1 MMKKNNL
8 KKIAKNVIDLEI
20 LALRKLKN
28 SINNNFNKVVSLI
41 VNCQSKIIFC
51 GVGKSFIIASKISS
65 TLSSVGSPSFAISAS
80 QCTHGDLGSITK
92 KDLLVLISNS
102 GETDELK
109 PVIQYAKRNKI
120 TLVGIVSKK
129 NSILYKSSDFRLYI
143 PEAKESGHG
152 IVPTSSTTSQLALGD
167 ALAIASMNY
176 KNFGKLDFKKFHPS
190 GNLATKLKTVEDLMI
205 KGNKIP
211 FVYEN
216 STMKNALK
224 ILSKKN
230 LGVLI
235 IRNKIKKTIGVITD
249 GDLKRA
255 IEKNNDIKDIKLK
268 KIMTKNPISIDQ
280 NELAAKA
287 LSLMTS
293 NKKITSLCVYKNK
306 KKNQT
311 VGLIHIH
318 NILNA
323 NIN

>member
-1 MMKKNNL
+1 MKKNNF
-8 KKIAKNVIDLEI
+8 KKVAKNVIDLEI
-20 LALRKLKN
+20 QALRKLKN
-28 SINNNFNKVVSLI
+28 SINNTFNKVVNLI
-41 VNCQSKIIFC
+41 VNCQSKVIFC
-51 GVGKSFIIASKISS
+51 GVGKSYIIASKISS

-92 KDLLVLISNS
+92 KDLLILISNS

-120 TLVGIVSKK
+120 TLVGVVSKK
-129 NSILYKSSDFRLYI
+129 NSVLYKSSDFKLYI
-143 PEAKESGHG
+143 PEMKESGHG

-205 KGNKIP
+205 RGNKIP
-211 FVYEN
+211 FIDEN
-216 STMKNALK
+216 SNMKNALK

-235 IRNKIKKTIGVITD
+235 VRNKKKKTIGVITD

-255 IEKNNDIKDIKLK
+255 IEKNNEIKNIRLK
-268 KIMTKNPISIDQ
+268 KIMSKNPISINQ
-280 NELAAKA
+280 NELAVEA

-293 NKKITSLCVYKNK
+293 KKKITSLCVYKNK
-306 KKNQT
+306 NKNQT

>member
-1 MMKKNNL
+1 MRKNNL

-20 LALRKLKN
+20 LELRKLKN
-28 SINNNFNKVVSLI
+28 SINNDFNKVVNLI

-129 NSILYKSSDFRLYI
+129 NSILYKSSDFKLFI
-143 PEAKESGHG
+143 PEVKESGHG

-211 FVYEN
+211 FVYDN

-235 IRNKIKKTIGVITD
+235 IRNKVKKTIGVITD

-255 IEKNNDIKDIKLK
+255 IERNNNIKDIKLK
-268 KIMTKNPISIDQ
+268 KIMTKNPISIEQ

-293 NKKITSLCVYKNK
+293 KKKITSLCVYKNK
-306 KKNQT
+306 KKNKT

-318 NILNA
+318 NILNT

>member
-1 MMKKNNL
+1 MRKNNL

-28 SINNNFNKVVSLI
+28 SINNDFNKVVNLI

-129 NSILYKSSDFRLYI
+129 NSILYKSSDFKLFI
-143 PEAKESGHG
+143 PEVKESGHG

-211 FVYEN
+211 FIDEN

>member
-1 MMKKNNL
+1 MKKNNL

-28 SINNNFNKVVSLI
+28 SISNDFNKVVNLI
-41 VNCQSKIIFC
+41 VNCQSKIVFC

-80 QCTHGDLGSITK
+80 QCSHGDLGSITK

-129 NSILYKSSDFRLYI
+129 NSILYRSSDFKLFI
-143 PEAKESGHG
+143 PEVKESGHG

-211 FVYEN
+211 FIDEN

>member
-1 MMKKNNL
+1 MMRKNNL

-28 SINNNFNKVVSLI
+28 SINNNFNKVVNLI

-80 QCTHGDLGSITK
+80 QCTHGDLGCITK

-102 GETDELK
+102 GETEELK

-129 NSILYKSSDFRLYI
+129 NSILYKSSDFKLFI
-143 PEAKESGHG
+143 PEVKESGHG

-211 FVYEN
+211 FIDEN

-235 IRNKIKKTIGVITD
+235 IRNKVKKTIGVITD

-255 IEKNNDIKDIKLK
+255 IERNNNIKDIKLK
-268 KIMTKNPISIDQ
+268 KIMTKNPISIEQ

-293 NKKITSLCVYKNK
+293 KKKITSLCVYKNN
-306 KKNQT
+306 KKNKT

-318 NILNA
+318 NILNT

>member
-1 MMKKNNL
+1 MNKNNL

-20 LALRKLKN
+20 QALRKLRN
-28 SINNNFNKVVSLI
+28 SINNTFNKVVNLI
-41 VNCQSKIIFC
+41 VNCQSKVIFC

-92 KDLLVLISNS
+92 KDLLILISNS

-120 TLVGIVSKK
+120 NLVGIVSKK
-129 NSILYKSSDFRLYI
+129 NSVLYKSSDYKLYI
-143 PEAKESGHG
+143 PEMKESGHG

-167 ALAIASMNY
+167 ALAIASMNF

-211 FVYEN
+211 FIDEN
-216 STMKNALK
+216 SNMKNALK

-235 IRNKIKKTIGVITD
+235 VRNKKKRTTGVITD

-255 IEKNNDIKDIKLK
+255 IAKNTEIKNINLK
-268 KIMTKNPISIDQ
+268 KIMSKNPISINQ
-280 NELAAKA
+280 NELAVEA

-293 NKKITSLCVYKNK
+293 KKKITSLCVYKNK
-306 KKNQT
+306 NKNKT

-323 NIN
+323 NIS

>member
-1 MMKKNNL
+1 M
-8 KKIAKNVIDLEI
+8 
-20 LALRKLKN
+20 R
-28 SINNNFNKVVSLI
+28 
-41 VNCQSKIIFC
+41 
-51 GVGKSFIIASKISS
+51 
-65 TLSSVGSPSFAISAS
+65 
-80 QCTHGDLGSITK
+80 
-92 KDLLVLISNS
+92 
-102 GETDELK
+102 
-109 PVIQYAKRNKI
+109 
-120 TLVGIVSKK
+120 
-129 NSILYKSSDFRLYI
+129 
-143 PEAKESGHG
+143 
-152 IVPTSSTTSQLALGD
+152 
-167 ALAIASMNY
+167 LAIASMNY

-211 FVYEN
+211 FIDEN

-306 KKNQT
+306 KKKPNSR
-311 VGLIHIH
+311 
-318 NILNA
+318 
-323 NIN
+323 INPYS

>member
-1 MMKKNNL
+1 MRKNNF

-28 SINNNFNKVVSLI
+28 SINNDFNKVVNLI
-41 VNCQSKIIFC
+41 VNCQSKIVFC

-129 NSILYKSSDFRLYI
+129 NSILYKSSDFKLFI
-143 PEAKESGHG
+143 PEVKESGHG

-211 FVYEN
+211 FIDEK

>member
-1 MMKKNNL
+1 MTWVPNGVTIIKYVGRMYNHGQNKC
-8 KKIAKNVIDLEI
+8 
-20 LALRKLKN
+20 LATLNRGN
-28 SINNNFNKVVSLI
+28 
-41 VNCQSKIIFC
+41 II
-51 GVGKSFIIASKISS
+51 IIASKISS

-129 NSILYKSSDFRLYI
+129 NSVLYKSSDFKLYI
-143 PEAKESGHG
+143 PEMKESGHG

-211 FVYEN
+211 FVNEN
-216 STMKNALK
+216 SNMKNALK

-235 IRNKIKKTIGVITD
+235 VRNKNKKTTGVITD

-255 IEKNNDIKDIKLK
+255 IAKNTEIKNINLK
-268 KIMTKNPISIDQ
+268 KIMSKNPISINQ
-280 NELAAKA
+280 NELAVEA

-293 NKKITSLCVYKNK
+293 KKKITSLCVYKNK
-306 KKNQT
+306 NKNQT

-323 NIN
+323 NIS

>member
-1 MMKKNNL
+1 MKKNNL

-28 SINNNFNKVVSLI
+28 SINNDFNKVVNLI
-41 VNCQSKIIFC
+41 VNCQSKIVFC

-129 NSILYKSSDFRLYI
+129 NSILYKSSDFKLFI
-143 PEAKESGHG
+143 PEVKESGHG

-211 FVYEN
+211 FIDEN

>member
-1 MMKKNNL
+1 MRKNNL

-28 SINNNFNKVVSLI
+28 SINNDFNKVVNLI
-41 VNCQSKIIFC
+41 VNCQSKIVFC

-129 NSILYKSSDFRLYI
+129 NSILYKSSDFKLFI
-143 PEAKESGHG
+143 PEVKESGHG

-211 FVYEN
+211 FIDEN

-235 IRNKIKKTIGVITD
+235 IRNKVKKTIGVITD

>member
-1 MMKKNNL
+1 
-8 KKIAKNVIDLEI
+8 
-20 LALRKLKN
+20 
-28 SINNNFNKVVSLI
+28 
-41 VNCQSKIIFC
+41 
-51 GVGKSFIIASKISS
+51 
-65 TLSSVGSPSFAISAS
+65 
-80 QCTHGDLGSITK
+80 
-92 KDLLVLISNS
+92 
-102 GETDELK
+102 
-109 PVIQYAKRNKI
+109 
-120 TLVGIVSKK
+120 
-129 NSILYKSSDFRLYI
+129 
-143 PEAKESGHG
+143 
-152 IVPTSSTTSQLALGD
+152 
-167 ALAIASMNY
+167 
-176 KNFGKLDFKKFHPS
+176 
-190 GNLATKLKTVEDLMI
+190 
-205 KGNKIP
+205 
-211 FVYEN
+211 
-216 STMKNALK
+216 
-224 ILSKKN
+224 
-230 LGVLI
+230 LI

>member
-1 MMKKNNL
+1 MRKNNL

-28 SINNNFNKVVSLI
+28 SINNDFNKVVNLI
-41 VNCQSKIIFC
+41 VNCQSKIVFC

-129 NSILYKSSDFRLYI
+129 NSILYKSSDFKLFI
-143 PEAKESGHG
+143 PEVKESGHG

-211 FVYEN
+211 FIDEN

-235 IRNKIKKTIGVITD
+235 IRNKIKKTIGLITD

-255 IEKNNDIKDIKLK
+255 IEKNNDIKDVKLK

>member
-1 MMKKNNL
+1 MRKNNL

-28 SINNNFNKVVSLI
+28 SINNDFNKVVNLI
-41 VNCQSKIIFC
+41 VNCQSKIVFC

-120 TLVGIVSKK
+120 ILVGIVSKK
-129 NSILYKSSDFRLYI
+129 NSILYKSSDFKLFI
-143 PEAKESGHG
+143 PEVKESGHG

-167 ALAIASMNY
+167 ALAIACMKY

-211 FVYEN
+211 FIDEN

-235 IRNKIKKTIGVITD
+235 IRNKIKNTIGVITD

-306 KKNQT
+306 KKKQT

>member
-1 MMKKNNL
+1 MNKNNL

-20 LALRKLKN
+20 QALRKLRN
-28 SINNNFNKVVSLI
+28 SINNTFNKVVNLI
-41 VNCQSKIIFC
+41 VNCQSKVIFC

-92 KDLLVLISNS
+92 KDLLILISNS

-120 TLVGIVSKK
+120 NLVGIVSKK
-129 NSILYKSSDFRLYI
+129 NSVLYRSSNYKLYI
-143 PEAKESGHG
+143 PEMKESGHG

-211 FVYEN
+211 FIEEN
-216 STMKNALK
+216 SNMKNALK

-235 IRNKIKKTIGVITD
+235 VRNKKKKTIGVITD

-255 IEKNNDIKDIKLK
+255 IAKNTEIKNINLK
-268 KIMTKNPISIDQ
+268 KIMSKKPISINQ
-280 NELAAKA
+280 NELAVEA

-293 NKKITSLCVYKNK
+293 KKKITSLCVYKNK
-306 KKNQT
+306 NKNKT

-323 NIN
+323 NIS

>member
-1 MMKKNNL
+1 MGKNNL

-28 SINNNFNKVVSLI
+28 SINNDFNKVVNLI
-41 VNCQSKIIFC
+41 VNCQSKIVFC

-129 NSILYKSSDFRLYI
+129 NSILYKSSDFKLFI
-143 PEAKESGHG
+143 PEVKESGHG

-211 FVYEN
+211 FIDEN

-224 ILSKKN
+224 ILTKKN

-255 IEKNNDIKDIKLK
+255 IERNNDIKDIKLK

-280 NELAAKA
+280 NELAVKA

-293 NKKITSLCVYKNK
+293 KKKITSLCVYKNK

>member
-1 MMKKNNL
+1 M
-8 KKIAKNVIDLEI
+8 
-20 LALRKLKN
+20 
-28 SINNNFNKVVSLI
+28 
-41 VNCQSKIIFC
+41 
-51 GVGKSFIIASKISS
+51 
-65 TLSSVGSPSFAISAS
+65 
-80 QCTHGDLGSITK
+80 
-92 KDLLVLISNS
+92 
-102 GETDELK
+102 
-109 PVIQYAKRNKI
+109 
-120 TLVGIVSKK
+120 
-129 NSILYKSSDFRLYI
+129 
-143 PEAKESGHG
+143 KESGHG

-211 FVYEN
+211 FIDEN
-216 STMKNALK
+216 SNMKNALK

-235 IRNKIKKTIGVITD
+235 VRNKKKKTTGVITD

-255 IEKNNDIKDIKLK
+255 IAKNTEIKNINLK
-268 KIMTKNPISIDQ
+268 KIMSKNPISINQ
-280 NELAAKA
+280 NELAVEA

-293 NKKITSLCVYKNK
+293 KKKITSLCVYKNK
-306 KKNQT
+306 NKNKT

>member
-1 MMKKNNL
+1 MKNQINEIGKDVIELQIRAL
-8 KKIAKNVIDLEI
+8 KK
-20 LALRKLKN
+20 LKH
-28 SINNNFNKVVSLI
+28 SINNSFHDAVQAIIK
-41 VNCQSKIIFC
+41 CQSKVIVC
-51 GVGKSFIIASKISS
+51 GVGKSGIIASKISA
-65 TLSSVGSPSFAISAS
+65 TLSSVGTPSFSISAS
-80 QCTHGDLGSITK
+80 DCSHGDLGRITK
-92 KDLLVLISNS
+92 KDILILISYS
-102 GETDELK
+102 GNTAELK
-109 PVIQYAKRNKI
+109 NIIKYAKSNKI
-120 TLVGIVSKK
+120 LLIGIVSNKDS
-129 NSILYKSSDFRLYI
+129 NLYKSSNIKLLI
-143 PEAKESGHG
+143 PEVKESGYG
-152 IVPTSSTTSQLALGD
+152 IVPTSSTTSQLSIGD
-167 ALAIASMNY
+167 ALSIALME
-176 KNFGKLDFKKFHPS
+176 KRNFGKLDFKKFHPS

-211 FVYEN
+211 FIDEN

-255 IEKNNDIKDIKLK
+255 IEKNNDIKDIKLN

>member
-1 MMKKNNL
+1 MKKNNF
-8 KKIAKNVIDLEI
+8 KKVAKNVIDLEI
-20 LALRKLKN
+20 QALRKLKN
-28 SINNNFNKVVSLI
+28 SINNTFNKVVNLI
-41 VNCQSKIIFC
+41 VNCQSKVIFC
-51 GVGKSFIIASKISS
+51 GVGKSYIIASKISS

-92 KDLLVLISNS
+92 KDLLILISNS

-120 TLVGIVSKK
+120 TLVGVVSKK
-129 NSILYKSSDFRLYI
+129 NSVLYKSSDFKLYI
-143 PEAKESGHG
+143 PEMKESGHG

-205 KGNKIP
+205 RGNKIP
-211 FVYEN
+211 FIDEN
-216 STMKNALK
+216 SNMKNALK

-235 IRNKIKKTIGVITD
+235 VRNKKKKTIGVITD

-255 IEKNNDIKDIKLK
+255 IEKNNEIKNIRLK
-268 KIMTKNPISIDQ
+268 KIMSKNPISINQ
-280 NELAAKA
+280 NELAVEA
-287 LSLMTS
+287 LSLMTLK
-293 NKKITSLCVYKNK
+293 KKITSLCVYKNK
-306 KKNQT
+306 NKNQT

>member
-1 MMKKNNL
+1 MKKNNL

-129 NSILYKSSDFRLYI
+129 NSILYKSSDFKLFI
-143 PEAKESGHG
+143 PEVKESGHG

-211 FVYEN
+211 FIDEN

-224 ILSKKN
+224 ILTKKN

-255 IEKNNDIKDIKLK
+255 IERNNDIKDIKLK

-280 NELAAKA
+280 NELAVKA
-287 LSLMTS
+287 LNLMTS
-293 NKKITSLCVYKNK
+293 KKKITSLCVYKNK

>member
-1 MMKKNNL
+1 MKKNNL

-120 TLVGIVSKK
+120 ILVGIVSKK

-211 FVYEN
+211 FIDED

-235 IRNKIKKTIGVITD
+235 VRNKIKKTIGVITD

-255 IEKNNDIKDIKLK
+255 IERNNDIKDIKLK

-280 NELAAKA
+280 NELAVKA

-293 NKKITSLCVYKNK
+293 KKKITSLCVYKNK

>member
-1 MMKKNNL
+1 MRKNNL

-28 SINNNFNKVVSLI
+28 SINNDFNKVVNLI
-41 VNCQSKIIFC
+41 VNCQSKIVFC

-129 NSILYKSSDFRLYI
+129 NSILYRSSDFKLFI
-143 PEAKESGHG
+143 PEVKESGHG

>member
-1 MMKKNNL
+1 MRKNNF

-28 SINNNFNKVVSLI
+28 SINNNFNKVVNLI

-211 FVYEN
+211 FIDED

-230 LGVLI
+230 VGVLI
-235 IRNKIKKTIGVITD
+235 VRNKIKKTIGVITD

-255 IEKNNDIKDIKLK
+255 IERNNDIKDIKLK

-280 NELAAKA
+280 NELAVKA

-293 NKKITSLCVYKNK
+293 KKKITSLCVYKNK

>member
-1 MMKKNNL
+1 MKKNNL

-120 TLVGIVSKK
+120 ILVGIVSKK

-211 FVYEN
+211 FIDEN

-235 IRNKIKKTIGVITD
+235 VRNKIKKTIGVITD

-255 IEKNNDIKDIKLK
+255 IERNNDIKDIKLK

-280 NELAAKA
+280 NELAVKA

-293 NKKITSLCVYKNK
+293 KKKITSLCVYKNK

>member
-1 MMKKNNL
+1 MKKNNL
-8 KKIAKNVIDLEI
+8 KKVAKNVIDLEI
-20 LALRKLKN
+20 KALRKLKN
-28 SINNNFNKVVSLI
+28 SINNTFNKVVNLI
-41 VNCQSKIIFC
+41 VNCQSKVIFC

-92 KDLLVLISNS
+92 KDLLILISNS

-129 NSILYKSSDFRLYI
+129 NSVLYKSSDFKLYI
-143 PEAKESGHG
+143 PEMRESGHG

-211 FVYEN
+211 FIDEN
-216 STMKNALK
+216 SNMKNALK
-224 ILSKKN
+224 TLTKKN

-235 IRNKIKKTIGVITD
+235 VSNRNKKTIGVITD

-255 IEKNNDIKDIKLK
+255 IEKNHEIKNINLK

-280 NELAAKA
+280 NELAVEA

-293 NKKITSLCVYKNK
+293 KKKITSLCVYKNR
-306 KKNQT
+306 KKNRT

-323 NIN
+323 NIS

>member
-1 MMKKNNL
+1 MKKNNL

-20 LALRKLKN
+20 SALRKLKN
-28 SINNNFNKVVSLI
+28 SINNTFNKVVSLI
-41 VNCQSKIIFC
+41 VNCQSKVIFC

-65 TLSSVGSPSFAISAS
+65 TLSSVGSPSFAISAN

-92 KDLLVLISNS
+92 KDLLILISNS
-102 GETDELK
+102 GETDEIK

-129 NSILYKSSDFRLYI
+129 NSVLYKSSDFKLYI
-143 PEAKESGHG
+143 PEMKESGHG

-205 KGNKIP
+205 KGSKIP
-211 FVYEN
+211 FIDEN
-216 STMKNALK
+216 SNMKNALK
-224 ILSKKN
+224 TLTKKN

-235 IRNKIKKTIGVITD
+235 VRNKNKKTIGVITD

-255 IEKNNDIKDIKLK
+255 IEKNHEIKNIKLK
-268 KIMTKNPISIDQ
+268 KIMSKNPISINQ
-280 NELAAKA
+280 NELAVEA

-293 NKKITSLCVYKNK
+293 KKKITSLCV
-306 KKNQT
+306 
-311 VGLIHIH
+311 
-318 NILNA
+318 
-323 NIN
+323 

>member
-1 MMKKNNL
+1 MKKNNL

-28 SINNNFNKVVSLI
+28 SINNDFNKVVNLI
-41 VNCQSKIIFC
+41 VNCQSKIVFC

-120 TLVGIVSKK
+120 TLVGIVSRK
-129 NSILYKSSDFRLYI
+129 NSILYRSSDFKLFI
-143 PEAKESGHG
+143 PEVKESGHG

-167 ALAIASMNY
+167 ALAIASMNF

-205 KGNKIP
+205 KGSKIP
-211 FVYEN
+211 FIDEN
-216 STMKNALK
+216 STMKNALR

-235 IRNKIKKTIGVITD
+235 IRNKTKKTIGVITD

-255 IEKNNDIKDIKLK
+255 IEKNSNIKDIKLK
-268 KIMTKNPISIDQ
+268 KIMTKNPISVDQ
-280 NELAAKA
+280 NELAATA

>member
-1 MMKKNNL
+1 MKKNNL

-28 SINNNFNKVVSLI
+28 SISNDFNKVVNLI
-41 VNCQSKIIFC
+41 VNCQSKIVFC

-129 NSILYKSSDFRLYI
+129 NSILYKSSDFKLFI
-143 PEAKESGHG
+143 PEVKESGHG

-211 FVYEN
+211 FIDEN

>member
-1 MMKKNNL
+1 
-8 KKIAKNVIDLEI
+8 
-20 LALRKLKN
+20 
-28 SINNNFNKVVSLI
+28 
-41 VNCQSKIIFC
+41 
-51 GVGKSFIIASKISS
+51 
-65 TLSSVGSPSFAISAS
+65 
-80 QCTHGDLGSITK
+80 
-92 KDLLVLISNS
+92 
-102 GETDELK
+102 
-109 PVIQYAKRNKI
+109 
-120 TLVGIVSKK
+120 
-129 NSILYKSSDFRLYI
+129 
-143 PEAKESGHG
+143 
-152 IVPTSSTTSQLALGD
+152 
-167 ALAIASMNY
+167 
-176 KNFGKLDFKKFHPS
+176 
-190 GNLATKLKTVEDLMI
+190 MI
-205 KGNKIP
+205 KGSKIP
-211 FVYEN
+211 FIDEN
-216 STMKNALK
+216 SSMKNALR

-235 IRNKIKKTIGVITD
+235 IRNKTKRTIGIITD

-255 IEKNNDIKDIKLK
+255 IEKNNNIKDIKLK